1 MTAPDQPEP
10 VCGRGSCTPDCG
22 MGHCYLTDG
31 TYIDPEDD
39 HKPNEQAGEHAA
51 SQLLTAPK
59 LAADDLR
66 DRIAEALIDEFR
78 QRHGEPDQ
86 IIRDAKHRTAA
97 LAMAEVQPVL
107 DTKDAEIKR
116 LHVEVSRFRQAW
128 EDAMADG
135 DQQAVQRLSLRKQL
149 SQERQR
155 AEAAERRVANLQ
167 ATLTEVTSNN
177 DWMRAEL
184 DVFRAY
190 HHQIGD
196 L

>member
-1 MTAPDQPEP
+1 MTAPGHDAARWGATPPGYEATNTAEP
-10 VCGRGSCTPDCG
+10 APSLLPASPAAGS
-22 MGHCYLTDG
+22 
-31 TYIDPEDD
+31 
-39 HKPNEQAGEHAA
+39 N
-51 SQLLTAPK
+51 
-59 LAADDLR
+59 DLR
-66 DRIAEALIDEFR
+66 DRVAEALIEDFR

-97 LAMAEVQPVL
+97 LAMTEVQPVL
-107 DTKDAEIKR
+107 DAKDAEIKR

-177 DWMRAEL
+177 DRMRAEL

-196 L
+196 Q